1 MVISSPE
8 HTALGLRRV
17 LSPSKTLPIGISSI
31 TRNSDVFQLG
41 EGRTRAS
48 TLPHQSGDEPIF
60 SRNIPSAFS
69 IVSCSSDKDEISFS
83 NSMLYIEDDILSP
96 RNLSPVVLDLGNI
109 QNPEAEGDHLPS
121 PSQVAYRVPFDSS
134 GLNPNGGVLDGL
146 LGCFRMWNFIG
157 KAKPVQIER
166 DDWEIPFENINDLQW
181 LGSGAQ
187 GAVFSGKLMGELVAV
202 KKVREEFETDI
213 KHLRKLNHPNI
224 VEFRGVCT
232 QSPVYCI
239 VMEYCPYGPLFNLLR
254 EGKEIPPKKLV
265 DWTKQIATGMNYLHQ
280 HKIIH
285 RDLKSPNILIGRN
298 DIIKISDFGTSR
310 QWSEHS
316 TKMSFAGTVA
326 WMPPEVI
333 RNEPC
338 NEKVDIWSFGVCVWE
353 LLTCELPYK
362 NVDSSAII
370 WGVGSNSLQLPIPS
384 SCPDG
389 FKLLIKQC
397 WSSKPR
403 NRPSFRHILMHLDIA
418 AVEILSF
425 KPEDYFRTQQ
435 SWKAEVW
442 EYNEKMRCEGSSIPL
457 ADEVLVKKRKEE
469 LKHAQDVRELY
480 ERKLERTNNLYLELN
495 AVLLRIEQREQEL
508 SRRELLLQSGEKAS
522 HHMSKKKLRPIMNK
536 AGRIQKKCE
545 LGWRNISPGAR
556 STSPDSPVHGGAA
569 AKPIPVESCR
579 RLAFTEIVGKGTET
593 SLEPKRGQINSNG
606 LQYHPTSDK
615 MKIKKTKHKRS
626 GSHGSSNISPRDSPN
641 RDRRSASQG
650 EAIRIPKQCEAE
662 TQTEPCHSTKTEMQM
677 RTSTPDGSPNQEFSF
692 DMERSI
698 RSDYSSRTPSVSR
711 TPRQSSASLNGNV
724 LRSSPGLS
732 CECPGCPGNPLTFPE
747 AGYDE
752 ENSNIA
758 DIVPE
763 DYLDTLDRKVNEIM
777 NRDCSRRSSQHDLGN
792 KGDSD
797 MYGPLSFSYG
807 RKKTLSDLNCNQT
820 TYSPRVTKVP
830 APEGTICFEDDGK
843 ESSSEAIE
851 SSQEDLSQV
860 WSEDEDHYVLRRR
873 SLLRRP
879 IRAKNR
885 NSLMSMRSISTV
897 SSEEGEA
904 SEYPS
909 SQRSTLESNPDLQ
922 NQMAAMAINKQNKVP
937 NLRMSSIDAMSDES
951 IDEDD
956 DLSVVTVTTARD
968 VTIQGP

>member
-1 MVISSPE
+1 
-8 HTALGLRRV
+8 
-17 LSPSKTLPIGISSI
+17 
-31 TRNSDVFQLG
+31 
-41 EGRTRAS
+41 
-48 TLPHQSGDEPIF
+48 
-60 SRNIPSAFS
+60 
-69 IVSCSSDKDEISFS
+69 
-83 NSMLYIEDDILSP
+83 
-96 RNLSPVVLDLGNI
+96 
-109 QNPEAEGDHLPS
+109 
-121 PSQVAYRVPFDSS
+121 
-134 GLNPNGGVLDGL
+134 

-202 KKVREEFETDI
+202 KKVKEEFETDI
-213 KHLRKLNHPNI
+213 KNLSKLNHPNI
-224 VEFRGVCT
+224 VKFRGVCT
-232 QSPVYCI
+232 QAPVYCI

>member
-1 MVISSPE
+1 V
-8 HTALGLRRV
+8 
-17 LSPSKTLPIGISSI
+17 
-31 TRNSDVFQLG
+31 G
-41 EGRTRAS
+41 ESRIRAS
-48 TLPHQSGDEPIF
+48 TLPYQSGDLPIF

-69 IVSCSSDKDEISFS
+69 VSCPSDKDEISFS

-96 RNLSPVVLDLGNI
+96 RNLSPVMLDLALVHK
-109 QNPEAEGDHLPS
+109 PEPEGDNLPS

-134 GLNPNGGVLDGL
+134 GLNPNGGILDGL
-146 LGCFRMWNFIG
+146 MGCFRMWTGG
-157 KAKPVQIER
+157 KGKSVEIER

-187 GAVFSGKLMGELVAV
+187 GAVFSGKYNGELVAV
-202 KKVREEFETDI
+202 KKVKEEFETDI
-213 KHLRKLNHPNI
+213 KHLRKLMHPNI
-224 VEFRGVCT
+224 VQFRGVCT

-265 DWTKQIATGMNYLHQ
+265 DWTKQLATGMNYLHQ
-280 HKIIH
+280 NKIIH
-285 RDLKSPNILIGRN
+285 RDLKSPNILLGRN

-316 TKMSFAGTVA
+316 TQMSFAGTVA

-384 SCPDG
+384 TCPDG

-457 ADEVLVKKRKEE
+457 ADEALVKKRKEE

-495 AVLLRIEQREQEL
+495 AVLLRIEQREQDL
-508 SRRELLLQSGEKAS
+508 SRRESLLQSGEKAS
-522 HHMSKKKLRPIMNK
+522 HHLSKKKMRPIMSR

-545 LGWRNISPGAR
+545 MGWRNISPGPR

-569 AKPIPVESCR
+569 AKPIAVESSR
-579 RLAFTEIVGKGTET
+579 RLAFTEVTGKGTET
-593 SLEPKRGQINSNG
+593 SLEPKRGQINNPG
-606 LQYHPTSDK
+606 MQYHPTSEK
-615 MKIKKTKHKRS
+615 MKFKKTKHRRS

-650 EAIRIPKQCEAE
+650 EAARIPKMCEAE
-662 TQTEPCHSTKTEMQM
+662 TQTEPGEPEIQM
-677 RTSTPDGSPNQEFSF
+677 RTSTPDGTPRPGYPFRSF
-692 DMERSI
+692 DLDRSV
-698 RSDYSSRTPSVSR
+698 RSDYSSRTPSTSMSR
-711 TPRQSSASLNGNV
+711 TPRNSSASLNGNI
-724 LRSSPGLS
+724 LRSSPGVS

-777 NRDCSRRSSQHDLGN
+777 NRDCSRRSSHHDLGN
-792 KGDSD
+792 KVESD

-807 RKKTLSDLNCNQT
+807 RKKTLSDLNCNQGS
-820 TYSPRVTKVP
+820 YSPHSSMVP
-830 APEGTICFEDDGK
+830 APEGTIRFEDDGK

-885 NSLMSMRSISTV
+885 NSLMSMRSVSTV

-922 NQMAAMAINKQNKVP
+922 KQMTAMALSNPSVVP
-937 NLRMSSIDAMSDES
+937 NLHISSQDVLSDES
-951 IDEDD
+951 IEEDD

-968 VTIQGP
+968 VTVQGP